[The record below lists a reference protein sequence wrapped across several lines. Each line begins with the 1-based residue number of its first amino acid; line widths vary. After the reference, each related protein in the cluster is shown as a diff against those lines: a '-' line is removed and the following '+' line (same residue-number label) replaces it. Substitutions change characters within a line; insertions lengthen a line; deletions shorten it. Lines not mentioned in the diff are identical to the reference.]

1 MFNLLRAE
9 WMKVV
14 RNRMLM
20 AFTVWIFPI
29 GLAAFFLIMTV
40 NVLLTG
46 DANFR
51 FALVSSGSW
60 IEDTTQFWGML
71 AFFPTNILSRL
82 LPMAFLAV
90 VFAGEYQSHT
100 WKNIIPRGRR
110 IPILL
115 NKILAITLLFLFVF
129 ATISIVIGIGQA
141 VGHLASGEAYG
152 PYLNDGVLWDYL
164 DILWKFAVIALY
176 SILVIVGYAA
186 LAAVITRSLVGAIIA
201 GGLLAVFEPAT
212 ALMLVLL
219 EFFFGGKHWINLFRF
234 TPTYNLNNLH
244 SWLFTQSPFTE
255 IPGNFTS
262 EPSMLFSFIAL
273 TVWVLGLVMLSAI
286 IFQQQDITS

>member
-9 WMKVV
+9 WMKIV

-40 NVLLTG
+40 NVLLIG

-60 IEDTTQFWGML
+60 IEDTTRHWGML
-71 AFFPTNILSRL
+71 AYFPTNILSRL
-82 LPMAFLAV
+82 LPMAFMAV
-90 VFAGEYQSHT
+90 VFAGEYQSQT

-115 NKILAITLLFLFVF
+115 SKMLAVSLLFLLVFVV
-129 ATISIVIGIGQA
+129 ISVVIGVGQA
-141 VGHLASGEAYG
+141 GGHLASGEAYG
-152 PYLNDGVLWDYL
+152 PYLSTDVLWEYL
-164 DILWKFAVIALY
+164 DLLWKFAMIALY

-186 LAAVITRSLVGAIIA
+186 LAAVVTRSLVGAILV

-212 ALMLVLL
+212 ALALTLL
-219 EFFFGGKHWINLFRF
+219 EFLFGIDGLINLFRF
-234 TPTYNLNNLH
+234 TPTYNLNNLYA
-244 SWLFTQSPFTE
+244 WLFTQTPFTD
-255 IPGNFTS
+255 IPGNFTV
-262 EPSMLFSFIAL
+262 EPSMLFSFIVL
-273 TVWVLGLVMLSAI
+273 TIWVLGLAVLSAI